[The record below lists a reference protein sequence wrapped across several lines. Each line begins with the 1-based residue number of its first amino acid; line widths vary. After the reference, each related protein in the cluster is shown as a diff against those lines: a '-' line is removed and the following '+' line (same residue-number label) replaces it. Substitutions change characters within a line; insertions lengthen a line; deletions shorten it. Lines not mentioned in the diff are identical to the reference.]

1 MAAQTNFI
9 DIATIWL
16 HAGKGG
22 DGAVSFH
29 REKFVAAGGPDG
41 GDGGR
46 GGDIIFV
53 ADDHLSTL
61 MDFRYKRKYVAP
73 EGGKGGASLCH
84 GKNAENLVIKVPLGT
99 VIKDAESGL
108 VIADLSDHT
117 PVTIAR
123 GGRGGYGN
131 AHFATPTR
139 QIPKFAKPGM
149 PGEDI
154 QVTLELKLIADVGLI
169 GFPNVGKSTLFN
181 KLCGQRLAIV
191 EDTPGITR
199 DRIFANCE
207 WSGHEFLLVD
217 TGGIEPNIDDGLLAH
232 MREQAQIAIDSAD
245 CIIMVGEIGA
255 GVTAQDQDIAGMLM
269 RSGKPVVLAVNKCDK
284 VGEPPMELYDFYSL
298 GIGDIVPISSVH
310 GHGTGDLLDTVCENL
325 HFDDND
331 EEEED
336 RIPVAVIGRPNVGKS
351 SLINHILGENRLIVA
366 NEAGTTRDAI
376 DTMVENQYGKFIFT
390 DTAGLRKRGK
400 VESGVERYSVLRSL
414 AAVERSRVCVIM
426 IDATVGFTEQDSKVA
441 GYAHDQGK
449 ACIIAVNKWD
459 AVEKDSY
466 TMDKMR
472 KQLEEDF
479 SFMSYA
485 PILFIS
491 AKTGQRLDK
500 LFETIQYVDVQNGT
514 RIPTGALNE
523 MLARSTARV
532 QPPSDKGKRLKIFY
546 ITQSSTR
553 PPTFVAFVNQK
564 ALFHFSYQRYIE
576 NQIRE
581 NFGLTGTPMR
591 LLIREH
597 GDGSAR

>member
-1 MAAQTNFI
+1 M
-9 DIATIWL
+9 
-16 HAGKGG
+16 
-22 DGAVSFH
+22 
-29 REKFVAAGGPDG
+29 
-41 GDGGR
+41 
-46 GGDIIFV
+46 
-53 ADDHLSTL
+53 
-61 MDFRYKRKYVAP
+61 
-73 EGGKGGASLCH
+73 
-84 GKNAENLVIKVPLGT
+84 
-99 VIKDAESGL
+99 
-108 VIADLSDHT
+108 
-117 PVTIAR
+117 
-123 GGRGGYGN
+123 
-131 AHFATPTR
+131 
-139 QIPKFAKPGM
+139 AKP
-149 PGEDI
+149 I
-154 QVTLELKLIADVGLI
+154 VAIVGR
-169 GFPNVGKSTLFN
+169 PNVGKSTLFN
-181 KLCGQRLAIV
+181 KLTGQRLAIV
-191 EDTPGITR
+191 EDTPGVTR
-199 DRIFANCE
+199 DRIFCDCE
-207 WSGHEFLLVD
+207 WCGHKFLLVD

-245 CIIMVGEIGA
+245 CTIMVGEIGA

-269 RSGKPVVLAVNKCDK
+269 RSGKPVILAVNKCDK

-298 GIGDIVPISSVH
+298 GIGDVVPISSVH

>member
-1 MAAQTNFI
+1 M
-9 DIATIWL
+9 
-16 HAGKGG
+16 
-22 DGAVSFH
+22 
-29 REKFVAAGGPDG
+29 
-41 GDGGR
+41 
-46 GGDIIFV
+46 
-53 ADDHLSTL
+53 
-61 MDFRYKRKYVAP
+61 
-73 EGGKGGASLCH
+73 
-84 GKNAENLVIKVPLGT
+84 
-99 VIKDAESGL
+99 
-108 VIADLSDHT
+108 
-117 PVTIAR
+117 
-123 GGRGGYGN
+123 
-131 AHFATPTR
+131 
-139 QIPKFAKPGM
+139 AKP
-149 PGEDI
+149 I
-154 QVTLELKLIADVGLI
+154 VAIVGR
-169 GFPNVGKSTLFN
+169 PNVGKSTLFN
-181 KLCGQRLAIV
+181 KLTGQRLAIV
-191 EDTPGITR
+191 EDTPGVTR
-199 DRIFANCE
+199 DRIFCDCE
-207 WSGHEFLLVD
+207 WCGHKFLLVD

-500 LFETIQYVDVQNGT
+500 LFETFQYVDVQNGT

>member
-1 MAAQTNFI
+1 M
-9 DIATIWL
+9 
-16 HAGKGG
+16 
-22 DGAVSFH
+22 
-29 REKFVAAGGPDG
+29 
-41 GDGGR
+41 
-46 GGDIIFV
+46 
-53 ADDHLSTL
+53 
-61 MDFRYKRKYVAP
+61 
-73 EGGKGGASLCH
+73 
-84 GKNAENLVIKVPLGT
+84 
-99 VIKDAESGL
+99 
-108 VIADLSDHT
+108 
-117 PVTIAR
+117 
-123 GGRGGYGN
+123 
-131 AHFATPTR
+131 
-139 QIPKFAKPGM
+139 AKP
-149 PGEDI
+149 I
-154 QVTLELKLIADVGLI
+154 VAIVGR
-169 GFPNVGKSTLFN
+169 PNVGKSTLFN
-181 KLCGQRLAIV
+181 KLTGQRLAIV
-191 EDTPGITR
+191 EDTPGVTR
-199 DRIFANCE
+199 DRIFCDCE
-207 WSGHEFLLVD
+207 WCGHKFLLVD

-400 VESGVERYSVLRSL
+400 VESGVERYSV
-414 AAVERSRVCVIM
+414 
-426 IDATVGFTEQDSKVA
+426 GFTEQDSKVA

>member
-1 MAAQTNFI
+1 M
-9 DIATIWL
+9 
-16 HAGKGG
+16 
-22 DGAVSFH
+22 
-29 REKFVAAGGPDG
+29 
-41 GDGGR
+41 
-46 GGDIIFV
+46 
-53 ADDHLSTL
+53 
-61 MDFRYKRKYVAP
+61 
-73 EGGKGGASLCH
+73 
-84 GKNAENLVIKVPLGT
+84 
-99 VIKDAESGL
+99 
-108 VIADLSDHT
+108 
-117 PVTIAR
+117 
-123 GGRGGYGN
+123 
-131 AHFATPTR
+131 
-139 QIPKFAKPGM
+139 AKP
-149 PGEDI
+149 I
-154 QVTLELKLIADVGLI
+154 VAIVGR
-169 GFPNVGKSTLFN
+169 PNVGKSTLFN
-181 KLCGQRLAIV
+181 KLTGQRLAIV
-191 EDTPGITR
+191 EDTPGVTR
-199 DRIFANCE
+199 DRIFCDCE
-207 WSGHEFLLVD
+207 WCGHKFLLVD

-269 RSGKPVVLAVNKCDK
+269 RSGKPVILAVNKCDK

-376 DTMVENQYGKFIFT
+376 DTMVENQYGKFNFSE
-390 DTAGLRKRGK
+390 TAGLRKRGK

>member
-1 MAAQTNFI
+1 M
-9 DIATIWL
+9 
-16 HAGKGG
+16 
-22 DGAVSFH
+22 
-29 REKFVAAGGPDG
+29 
-41 GDGGR
+41 
-46 GGDIIFV
+46 
-53 ADDHLSTL
+53 
-61 MDFRYKRKYVAP
+61 
-73 EGGKGGASLCH
+73 
-84 GKNAENLVIKVPLGT
+84 
-99 VIKDAESGL
+99 
-108 VIADLSDHT
+108 
-117 PVTIAR
+117 
-123 GGRGGYGN
+123 
-131 AHFATPTR
+131 
-139 QIPKFAKPGM
+139 AKP
-149 PGEDI
+149 I
-154 QVTLELKLIADVGLI
+154 VAIVGR
-169 GFPNVGKSTLFN
+169 PNVGKSTLFN
-181 KLCGQRLAIV
+181 KLTGQRLAIV
-191 EDTPGITR
+191 EDTPGVTR
-199 DRIFANCE
+199 DRIFCDCE
-207 WSGHEFLLVD
+207 WCGHKFLLVD

-269 RSGKPVVLAVNKCDK
+269 RSGKPVILAVNKCDK

-500 LFETIQYVDVQNGT
+500 LFKTIQYVDVQNGT

>member
-1 MAAQTNFI
+1 M
-9 DIATIWL
+9 
-16 HAGKGG
+16 
-22 DGAVSFH
+22 
-29 REKFVAAGGPDG
+29 
-41 GDGGR
+41 
-46 GGDIIFV
+46 
-53 ADDHLSTL
+53 
-61 MDFRYKRKYVAP
+61 
-73 EGGKGGASLCH
+73 
-84 GKNAENLVIKVPLGT
+84 
-99 VIKDAESGL
+99 
-108 VIADLSDHT
+108 
-117 PVTIAR
+117 
-123 GGRGGYGN
+123 
-131 AHFATPTR
+131 
-139 QIPKFAKPGM
+139 AKP
-149 PGEDI
+149 I
-154 QVTLELKLIADVGLI
+154 VAIVGR
-169 GFPNVGKSTLFN
+169 PNVGKSTLFN
-181 KLCGQRLAIV
+181 KLTGQRLAIV
-191 EDTPGITR
+191 EDTPGVTR
-199 DRIFANCE
+199 DRIFCDCE
-207 WSGHEFLLVD
+207 WCGHKFLLVD

-298 GIGDIVPISSVH
+298 GIGAIVPISSVH

>member
-1 MAAQTNFI
+1 M
-9 DIATIWL
+9 
-16 HAGKGG
+16 
-22 DGAVSFH
+22 
-29 REKFVAAGGPDG
+29 
-41 GDGGR
+41 
-46 GGDIIFV
+46 
-53 ADDHLSTL
+53 
-61 MDFRYKRKYVAP
+61 
-73 EGGKGGASLCH
+73 
-84 GKNAENLVIKVPLGT
+84 
-99 VIKDAESGL
+99 
-108 VIADLSDHT
+108 
-117 PVTIAR
+117 
-123 GGRGGYGN
+123 
-131 AHFATPTR
+131 
-139 QIPKFAKPGM
+139 AKP
-149 PGEDI
+149 I
-154 QVTLELKLIADVGLI
+154 VAIVGR
-169 GFPNVGKSTLFN
+169 PNVGKSTLFN
-181 KLCGQRLAIV
+181 KLTGQRLAIV
-191 EDTPGITR
+191 EDTPGVTR
-199 DRIFANCE
+199 DRIFCDCE
-207 WSGHEFLLVD
+207 WCGHKFLLVD

-400 VESGVERYSVLRSL
+400 VESGVERNSVLRSL